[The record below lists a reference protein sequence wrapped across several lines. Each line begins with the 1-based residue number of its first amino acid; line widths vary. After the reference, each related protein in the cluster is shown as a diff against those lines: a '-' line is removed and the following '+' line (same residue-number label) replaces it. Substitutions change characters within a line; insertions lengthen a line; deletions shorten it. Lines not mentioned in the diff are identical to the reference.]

1 MIKRDYYKLKQA
13 AEILDCSEDDLIH
26 YGARNKIKICVLRG
40 DYDVVSQRVDLF
52 DEQPIDDEHYQFDNE
67 PLQLSQTSLIWL
79 EEGSE
84 NAFAYI
90 PTKTIWTENHGR
102 PLEAIKYRLKHR
114 RHNETPKVQDLIMV
128 IMADELERFQNQIV
142 ENHSQT
148 KEKIT
153 KNQRRNDV
161 FREFNEKYP
170 DYFNSGDKCKEQLKT
185 DLTAFS
191 GCNSLFQSGFGNWWK
206 SVDKNIYSLK
216 AGRPTK

>member
-13 AEILDCSEDDLIH
+13 AEILECSEDDLIH

-40 DYDVVSQRVDLF
+40 DYHVVSQRVDLF

-67 PLQLSQTSLIWL
+67 PLQLSRNSLIWL

-102 PLEAIKYRLKHR
+102 PLEKIKYHLKHR

-128 IMADELERFQNQIV
+128 IMADELERFQNLIHKKTASTPDKTIDYLSRDLNILMDAAYQWWSSVDSDGSI
-142 ENHSQT
+142 Q
-148 KEKIT
+148 
-153 KNQRRNDV
+153 
-161 FREFNEKYP
+161 KYP
-170 DYFNSGDKCKEQLKT
+170 NNKEVSEWLKKQG
-185 DLTAFS
+185 FS
-191 GCNSLFQSGFGNWWK
+191 QINARQGAVIIRPEWA
-206 SVDKNIYSLK
+206 KNK
-216 AGRPTK
+216 